1 MGGETTVPDDKLAA
15 ARGRQLADITEYSQY
30 VAKRNIHFGYLAGTD
45 QSRAAFDNAH
55 PVAYAKG
62 HPVPASNV
70 RKYGYDKLGLVEYVG
85 PEQPEPAKPARP
97 ASQPADKK
105 EG

>member
-1 MGGETTVPDDKLAA
+1 MVTPPVSTDDKLAS
-15 ARGRQLADITEYSQY
+15 ARRRQRADINEYSQY
-30 VAKRNIHFGYLAGTD
+30 VAKRHIHFAYLAGTD
-45 QSRAAFDNAH
+45 QSRAAFDRGH

-70 RKYGYDKLGLVEYVG
+70 RKYRYDELGLVEYVG
-85 PEQPEPAKPARP
+85 PEQPEPAKPARQAPPP
-97 ASQPADKK
+97 AEKK